1 MFFDG
6 TQKIIG
12 KGAQA
17 AVYFYGGAA
26 YKVYPDGY
34 PAEWIHGEY
43 LIQEEIC
50 KTDLP
55 VVRYEKTSDPHI
67 LKMEFLDGETLMEY
81 YRHTLDTYCLDSF
94 VFLQKRINSLSGLRL
109 PRFSSEAQKDL
120 QALPLSHLKKEKAL
134 ELLQSVP
141 EKDCLL
147 HLDFHPLNVMVCK
160 GRYVVIDWINAR
172 IGNPVF
178 DLARTYVLF
187 RENDGRIAE
196 AYKALIFEHRRKELT
211 DWDKAVYLTA
221 LLRQKE
227 NRKNNAFSLITEV
240 KNHL

>member
-1 MFFDG
+1 MC
-6 TQKIIG
+6 I
-12 KGAQA
+12 
-17 AVYFYGGAA
+17 
-26 YKVYPDGY
+26 
-34 PAEWIHGEY
+34 
-43 LIQEEIC
+43 
-50 KTDLP
+50 
-55 VVRYEKTSDPHI
+55 R
-67 LKMEFLDGETLMEY
+67 
-81 YRHTLDTYCLDSF
+81 DS
-94 VFLQKRINSLSGLRL
+94 
-109 PRFSSEAQKDL
+109 
-120 QALPLSHLKKEKAL
+120 
-134 ELLQSVP
+134 LQSVP